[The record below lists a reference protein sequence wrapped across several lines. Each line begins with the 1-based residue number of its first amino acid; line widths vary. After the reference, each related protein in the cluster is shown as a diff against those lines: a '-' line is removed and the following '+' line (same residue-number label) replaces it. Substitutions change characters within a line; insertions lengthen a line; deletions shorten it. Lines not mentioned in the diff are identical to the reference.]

1 MTLNRDWNDYSDNE
15 ILPTLPTTWS
25 LSQNKQELFTT
36 VDMPPLILKKQIFT
50 TSEMPPLILKK
61 QIFTT
66 SEMSP
71 LILKK
76 QIFTTAEIPKN
87 VSKKGSNSFT
97 VLNVDTESDSL
108 SDSE

>member
-66 SEMSP
+66 
-71 LILKK
+71 
-76 QIFTTAEIPKN
+76 AEIPKN

>member
-15 ILPTLPTTWS
+15 ILPTIPTTWS
-25 LSQNKQELFTT
+25 LSQNKQKLFTT
-36 VDMPPLILKKQIFT
+36 VDMPPLILR
-50 TSEMPPLILKK
+50 
-61 QIFTT
+61 
-66 SEMSP
+66 
-71 LILKK
+71 K

>member
-36 VDMPPLILKKQIFT
+36 VD
-50 TSEMPPLILKK
+50 MPPLILKK